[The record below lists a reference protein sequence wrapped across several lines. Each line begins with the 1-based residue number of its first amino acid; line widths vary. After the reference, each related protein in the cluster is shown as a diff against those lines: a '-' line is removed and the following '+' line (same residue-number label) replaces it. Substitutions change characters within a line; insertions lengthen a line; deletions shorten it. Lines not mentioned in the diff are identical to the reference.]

1 MLMSETIAE
10 VNIGE
15 FLAHKIDRV
24 IQSRSMRSRENF
36 VKKAVRYYLEELSIH
51 NPKSDLFKETLN
63 TKEIMLSAWK
73 SPMEADD
80 ALKVLSSIG
89 AGNTKETLD
98 KSIQTTED
106 EVETKYAKAYK
117 ELQKIAGS

>member
-1 MLMSETIAE
+1 MSETIAE

-24 IQSRSMRSRENF
+24 IRSRSIRRRENF
-36 VKKAVRYYLEELSIH
+36 VKKAVRYYLDELSIR
-51 NPKSDLFKETLN
+51 NLKSDLFKETLN

-80 ALKVLSSIG
+80 ALKVLSSVG
-89 AGNTKETLD
+89 AGKTKETID
-98 KSIQTTED
+98 RSILTTED

-117 ELQKIAGS
+117 ELQEIA

>member
-24 IQSRSMRSRENF
+24 IQSRSIRSRENF
-36 VKKAVRYYLEELSIH
+36 VKKAVRYYLEELSIR
-51 NPKSDLFKETLN
+51 NLKSDLFKETLN
-63 TKEIMLSAWK
+63 TKEIMLNAWK

-89 AGNTKETLD
+89 AGKTKETID

-117 ELQKIAGS
+117 ELQEIA

>member
-1 MLMSETIAE
+1 MSETIAE

-24 IQSRSMRSRENF
+24 IQSRSIRSREDF
-36 VKKAVRYYLEELSIH
+36 VKKAVRYYLEELSIR
-51 NPKSDLFKETLN
+51 NLESDLFKETLN
-63 TKEIMLSAWK
+63 TKEIMLNAWK
-73 SPMEADD
+73 SPMGADD

-89 AGNTKETLD
+89 AGKTKETIE

-106 EVETKYAKAYK
+106 DVETKYAKAYK
-117 ELQKIAGS
+117 ELQEIA

>member
-1 MLMSETIAE
+1 MSATIAE

-24 IQSRSMRSRENF
+24 IQSRSMRGRENF
-36 VKKAVRYYLEELSIH
+36 VKKAVRYYLDELSIR
-51 NPKSDLFKETLN
+51 NLKSDLFKETLN

-80 ALKVLSSIG
+80 ALKVLSSVG
-89 AGNTKETLD
+89 AGKTKETID

-106 EVETKYAKAYK
+106 EVETKYAKAYR
-117 ELQKIAGS
+117 ELQKIA

>member
-1 MLMSETIAE
+1 MSETITE
-10 VNIGE
+10 VDIGE

-24 IQSRSMRSRENF
+24 IQSRSIRSREDF

-51 NPKSDLFKETLN
+51 NLKSDLFKETLN
-63 TKEIMLSAWK
+63 TKEIMLNAWK
-73 SPMEADD
+73 NPMGADD

-89 AGNTKETLD
+89 AGKTKETID

-106 EVETKYAKAYK
+106 DVETKYVEAYK
-117 ELQKIAGS
+117 ELQEIA

>member
-1 MLMSETIAE
+1 MLETIAE

-24 IQSRSMRSRENF
+24 VQSRSIRSRENF
-36 VKKAVRYYLEELSIH
+36 VKKAVWHYLEEFSIR
-51 NPKSDLFKETLN
+51 NLKSDLFKETLN
-63 TKEIMLSAWK
+63 TKEIMLNAWK

-80 ALKVLSSIG
+80 ALKVLSSVG
-89 AGNTKETLD
+89 AGKTKETID

-117 ELQKIAGS
+117 ELQEIT

>member
-15 FLAHKIDRV
+15 FLAHKIDEV
-24 IQSRSMRSRENF
+24 IHSGSIRSRENF
-36 VKKAVRYYLEELSIH
+36 VKKAVRYYLEELSIR
-51 NPKSDLFKETLN
+51 NLKSDLFKETLES
-63 TKEIMLSAWK
+63 KEIMLNAWK

-89 AGNTKETLD
+89 AGKTKETID

-106 EVETKYAKAYK
+106 EVETKYVKAYK
-117 ELQKIAGS
+117 ELQEIV

>member
-1 MLMSETIAE
+1 MSETITE

-15 FLAHKIDRV
+15 FLANKIDRV
-24 IQSRSMRSRENF
+24 IQSRSIRGREDF
-36 VKKAVRYYLEELSIH
+36 VKKAVRYYLEELSIR
-51 NPKSDLFKETLN
+51 NLKSDLFKEALN
-63 TKEIMLSAWK
+63 TKEIMLNAWK
-73 SPMEADD
+73 SPMDADD

-89 AGNTKETLD
+89 AGKTKETID

-117 ELQKIAGS
+117 ELQEIA

>member
-1 MLMSETIAE
+1 MSATIAE

-24 IQSRSMRSRENF
+24 IQSRSMRGRENF
-36 VKKAVRYYLEELSIH
+36 VKKAVRYYLDELSIR
-51 NPKSDLFKETLN
+51 NLKSDLFKETLN

-117 ELQKIAGS
+117 ELQKIA